1 MEKKETELVKALR
14 KDFKE
19 LYVKEYTT
27 GWREQRFI
35 RNIELGIMSLKNTE
49 KYISQE
55 LDKAREEGKKD
66 LANEIATEVA
76 CGRVSEEEQWKT
88 LNRVLNIVCKL
99 QDSSYED

>member
-1 MEKKETELVKALR
+1 MEKKEYSEKFASFGLWSLVEDISDNGDGELQLTA
-14 KDFKE
+14 DGE
-19 LYVKEYTT
+19 LFVSE
-27 GWREQRFI
+27 
-35 RNIELGIMSLKNTE
+35 IE
-49 KYISQE
+49 QE